1 MAGRGGQG
9 FGGRCDPPGP
19 PVLLLLAPALHGW
32 LGHLES
38 AWALLWLGSHD
49 WASAHLHY
57 LGLCMAAGPPYMPS
71 GSSRGSE
78 V

>member
-38 AWALLWLGSHD
+38 AWALLWLGSHAHRD
-49 WASAHLHY
+49 FLLPAAAVKQRNSKAQICALESA
-57 LGLCMAAGPPYMPS
+57 G
-71 GSSRGSE
+71 
-78 V
+78 